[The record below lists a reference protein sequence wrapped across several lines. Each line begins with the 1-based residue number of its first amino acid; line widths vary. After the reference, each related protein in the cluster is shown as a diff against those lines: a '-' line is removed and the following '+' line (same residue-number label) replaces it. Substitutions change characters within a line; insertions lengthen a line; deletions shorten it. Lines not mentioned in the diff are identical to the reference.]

1 MVSGGLSS
9 SRASEA
15 TQPRQPVAPTTT
27 MAPTVLE
34 LVLTLKVEAPATPV
48 PEEVSVAPEPLADEP
63 ATSKATPTT
72 RQLVAPDST
81 PLQSILVDAEYR
93 SLRELGGL
101 SRNDRLTRAWRS
113 GVALRGW
120 YFDQAA
126 DSVLP
131 APPAKITVW
140 GYIVQGGQAW
150 WARTK
155 TAYTKAARLHSGPK
169 VGFTFCSQCELRV
182 FCLGISHALIPTEI
196 NATRVT
202 ACSVTRRCTRCD
214 EESM

>member
-140 GYIVQGGQAW
+140 GYIVQGG
-150 WARTK
+150 R
-155 TAYTKAARLHSGPK
+155 RGGP
-169 VGFTFCSQCELRV
+169 GRR
-182 FCLGISHALIPTEI
+182 PP
-196 NATRVT
+196 
-202 ACSVTRRCTRCD
+202 TRRRRACTPAPRWT
-214 EESM
+214 SRSVLSASFGYFAWAFPML